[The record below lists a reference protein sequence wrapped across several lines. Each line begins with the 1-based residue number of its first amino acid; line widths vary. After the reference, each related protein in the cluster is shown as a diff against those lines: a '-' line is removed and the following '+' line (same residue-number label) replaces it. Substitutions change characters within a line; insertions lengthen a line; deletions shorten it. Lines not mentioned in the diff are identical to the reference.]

1 LTAIPAWAA
10 YAPDEPL
17 KSFTFDTGPLGPEEV
32 ELLVEHC
39 AICRTDINFIDSAW
53 SPTVYPLVP
62 GHEAVGRV
70 VAVGSNVKSR
80 RIGERVGVGFYAG
93 SCAHCRTCLQGDY
106 NLCASRRP
114 TMAGRHGAFAARLR
128 ADWMWCIPIP
138 NELDPAEAAPL
149 MCGGIA
155 VFSPF
160 LAYNVR
166 PIDRVGVV
174 GIGGLGHIALKIAR
188 AWGCHVTAFTSNEA
202 KSDELREFGA
212 HDVISMADADPK
224 KLSGLLDF
232 LIVTSGV
239 PLELSRW
246 LGLLGPKGRLHI
258 AGITTAPVSFTVRP
272 DLISWQ
278 RSISGISNGTPS
290 ALNALVEFA
299 ARHRIAPKIERFPM
313 RRINE
318 AIAHVRSGK
327 ARYRVVLDCDF

>member
-1 LTAIPAWAA
+1 LTPIAAWATDG
-10 YAPDEPL
+10 PGEPL
-17 KSFTFDTGPLGPEEV
+17 RPFTFDPGPLGPEEV

-39 AICRTDINFIDSAW
+39 AICRTDLNFMDSAW
-53 SPTVYPLVP
+53 SPTAYPLVP
-62 GHEAVGRV
+62 GHEAVGRI
-70 VAVGSNVKSR
+70 VAIGSNVKAR
-80 RIGERVGVGFYAG
+80 KIGERVGVGFYAS

-106 NLCASRRP
+106 NLCAARQP

-138 NELDPAEAAPL
+138 DELDSADAAPL

-166 PIDRVGVV
+166 PVDRVGVI
-174 GIGGLGHIALKIAR
+174 GIGGLGHLAVKIAR
-188 AWGCHVTAFTSNEA
+188 AWGCHVTAFTSTEA
-202 KSDELREFGA
+202 KSDEVREFGA
-212 HDVISMADADPK
+212 HEVIATADIDPR

-232 LIVTSGV
+232 LIVTASV
-239 PLELSRW
+239 PVEWSR
-246 LGLLGPKGRLHI
+246 LMSLLGPKGRLHI

-272 DLISWQ
+272 DLIAWQ
-278 RSISGISNGTPS
+278 RSISGISNGTPN
-290 ALNALVEFA
+290 ALNALVDFA

-313 RRINE
+313 RQVNE
-318 AIAHVRSGK
+318 AIAHVRAGQ